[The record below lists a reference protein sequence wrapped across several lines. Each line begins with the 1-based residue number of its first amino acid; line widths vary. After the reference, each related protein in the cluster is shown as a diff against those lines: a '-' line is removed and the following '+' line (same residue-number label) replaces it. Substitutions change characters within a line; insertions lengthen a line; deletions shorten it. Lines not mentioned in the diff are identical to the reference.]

1 MLALKQPLQCLITE
15 INLLDDGKKN
25 YRLSYHTASYM
36 QGAKFKQLFHAWSQI
51 TVTHSSEVIE
61 REEVKV
67 LCQVAWQAVE
77 LVQYP
82 EIHTQT
88 DTQHHAFVC

>member
-1 MLALKQPLQCLITE
+1 M
-15 INLLDDGKKN
+15 
-25 YRLSYHTASYM
+25 H
-36 QGAKFKQLFHAWSQI
+36 GAKFKQLFHAWSQI
-51 TVTHSSEVIE
+51 TITHSSEVIE

-67 LCQVAWQAVE
+67 LCQVTWQAVE

-88 DTQHHAFVC
+88 DKHKQTYNIMLLCIKIMILL